1 MWSDARLPR
10 RAALAGLLAL
20 AGCGFAPVYGTGD
33 ALRGTLAY
41 EAPETV
47 LGYRLIERLEDRL
60 GSPRDARAL
69 LRVGLSV
76 GQGAA
81 AIDAEGD
88 LVRFSVN
95 GAADWAV
102 VGPEGVE
109 ADGRVTAFT
118 GYSATGSTVATAA
131 AQRDAEA
138 RLAVILAD
146 MIVAQVLMRAG
157 AE

>member
-1 MWSDARLPR
+1 M
-10 RAALAGLLAL
+10 
-20 AGCGFAPVYGTGD
+20 
-33 ALRGTLAY
+33 
-41 EAPETV
+41 
-47 LGYRLIERLEDRL
+47 
-60 GSPRDARAL
+60 
-69 LRVGLSV
+69 
-76 GQGAA
+76 
-81 AIDAEGD
+81 
-88 LVRFSVN
+88 
-95 GAADWAV
+95 